1 MGKELLSQA
10 IHNESER
17 GGGPYI
23 AVNCQLYAD
32 SVLGQDFMG
41 SAPTDDENAALAV
54 LSWPTAGRCFWK
66 KSNTWRRAAVRAAAG
81 DQTGFSPVWMPAA

>member
-1 MGKELLSQA
+1 VRRRGVGKELLSQA

-17 GGGPYI
+17 PYI

-41 SAPTDDENAALAV
+41 SAPLTMKMAA
-54 LSWPTAGRCFWK
+54 
-66 KSNTWRRAAVRAAAG
+66 
-81 DQTGFSPVWMPAA
+81 